1 MWHTIFTGSNVCDFS
16 SDPQNKSRQ
25 KKKKK
30 KKNYIIKIIILI
42 ILKKIFIN
50 TANIS
55 PAKIYSR
62 VNILDLKFATQ
73 NYSINKE
80 VVSVRF
86 CNRMTKKSNLFCSF
100 NTGYAKRSV
109 FFKNMYFH
117 CTYLIK
123 TDENIINDF
132 SGTFFLSFAKKSVP
146 SKKNQSVLNAKISSW
161 KIQKNYVNRQSSKI
175 NFRKKFRATHGS
187 KNIYRLSVG

>member
-1 MWHTIFTGSNVCDFS
+1 MFRLSVKSGRSIIRLPCGTKFLRVLMFAIFPAIRKIS
-16 SDPQNKSRQ
+16 SG
-25 KKKKK
+25 KKKK

-73 NYSINKE
+73 KYSINKE

-109 FFKNMYFH
+109 FFLNMYFH

-123 TDENIINDF
+123 TDENIINDL
-132 SGTFFLSFAKKSVP
+132 SGTFFLSFAKKSVL
-146 SKKNQSVLNAKISSW
+146 SKKNQFVLNAKISS
-161 KIQKNYVNRQSSKI
+161 
-175 NFRKKFRATHGS
+175 
-187 KNIYRLSVG
+187 